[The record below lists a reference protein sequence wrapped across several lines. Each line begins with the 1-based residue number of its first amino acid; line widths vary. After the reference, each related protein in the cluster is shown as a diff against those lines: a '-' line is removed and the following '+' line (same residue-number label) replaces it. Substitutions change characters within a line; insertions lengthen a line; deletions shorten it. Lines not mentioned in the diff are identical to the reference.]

1 MNVCIFI
8 SLQKV
13 GYAIFPCSQQSVPRG
28 RVPEKSYRV
37 HFGLAGKIQPGM
49 MGSMEQYYIA
59 TEDGKTEGPY
69 LFESL
74 ETFYTHGKITKD
86 TLVCIAGGQE
96 WIQFGTILEQRQTVQ
111 LYKKDEGSS
120 IPEDQPEEKPHEEL
134 EPLTI
139 TVEFLLYVVGVMA
152 LIAGVIVFL
161 YHAQNQPGIG
171 LIYLLTGVFSCLGCF
186 WCAKVIKLLSRV
198 VDLLS
203 VIAKRIYNVGGE
215 D

>member
-1 MNVCIFI
+1 
-8 SLQKV
+8 
-13 GYAIFPCSQQSVPRG
+13 
-28 RVPEKSYRV
+28 
-37 HFGLAGKIQPGM
+37 
-49 MGSMEQYYIA
+49 MEQYYIA
-59 TEDGKTEGPY
+59 TEDGQTEGPY

-74 ETFYTHGKITKD
+74 ESFYTHGKITKD
-86 TLVCIAGGQE
+86 TLVCVVGGEE
-96 WIQFGTILEQRQTVQ
+96 WVQFGTILEQRQTVQ
-111 LYKKDEGSS
+111 IYKKDEGSS
-120 IPEDQPEEKPHEEL
+120 IPEDQPEEKSHEEL

-139 TVEFLLYVVGVMA
+139 TVEGLFYVVGVIA

-171 LIYLLTGVFSCLGCF
+171 LIYLLAGVFSCLGCF

-203 VIAKRIYNVGGE
+203 VIAKRICNVGGE